1 MNGFTAIIDALKTET
16 PIIGSGN
23 ILIEDVKDILA
34 AGISGIAV
42 AEEITGD
49 FNRIRTYNQLLNASV
64 TEEQR
69 HSFL

>member
-1 MNGFTAIIDALKTET
+1 MKHLV
-16 PIIGSGN
+16 
-23 ILIEDVKDILA
+23 EDVKDILA

-69 HSFL
+69 HSF